1 MISTVLNL
9 RRKILESQYDATCN
23 IIEYK
28 SFKNGEFTDKKE
40 KTIFENQPCR
50 LSFEDIYSN
59 SESDTQSITTQKVKL
74 FISPDIEIPSGC
86 KIDVTRLGK
95 TKSYKSSGEPA
106 IYFSHQEIILELFKV
121 WA

>member
-1 MISTVLNL
+1 MEALNIH
-9 RRKILESQYDATCN
+9 RKIIESQYDATCD

-28 SFKNGEFTDKKE
+28 PFEDGEFANKRE
-40 KTIFENQPCR
+40 ETIFNNKPCR

-59 SESDTQSITTQKVKL
+59 SESDTQSFVNQKVKL

-86 KIDVTRLGK
+86 RIDITRLGK

-106 IYFSHQEIILELFKV
+106 IYISHQEIILELFKG
-121 WA
+121 WS